1 MMLTEQRNPKSVGI
15 DQRSTIEMLQVINEE
30 DATVAGVVRQVLP
43 TIAEAVDMIAARLRT
58 GGRLIYIGAG
68 TSGRLGILDA
78 VECLPTFSVDPEIV
92 RGIIAGGD
100 SAFMRS
106 VEGAEDSPDG
116 GSADLKAINLNAKDV
131 VVGIAASG
139 HTPYVVGAL
148 IYARTI
154 GAGTIAISCNR
165 PAPILDVADIKI
177 PLLVGPEILTGSTR
191 LKAGTAQKMV
201 LNMMSTATMIK
212 LGKVYN
218 NLMVDVHV
226 SNQKLAD
233 RARRMVSEITGLSPD
248 EAASFLAQ
256 TDQEVKPAI
265 VMALLNVSADEA
277 RRRLAEAHGMLRQV
291 IAESG

>member
-1 MMLTEQRNPKSVGI
+1 MLTEQRNPKSMGI
-15 DQRSTIEMLQVINEE
+15 DQRSTIEMLQIINDE
-30 DATVAGVVRQVLP
+30 DATVARVVRQQLP
-43 TIAEAVDMIAARLRT
+43 AIAQAVDMVAGRLRS

-78 VECLPTFSVDPEIV
+78 VECLPTFSVDPEVV

-100 SAFMRS
+100 GAFMRS
-106 VEGAEDSPDG
+106 IEGAEDSPEG
-116 GSADLKAINLNAKDV
+116 GSADLKAISLSAKDA
-131 VVGIAASG
+131 VVGVAASG
-139 HTPYVVGAL
+139 HTPYVVGAM

-154 GAGTIAISCNR
+154 GAGTVAISCNQ

-201 LNMMSTATMIK
+201 LNMLSTAAMIK

-218 NLMVDVHV
+218 NLMVDVRV

-233 RARRMVSEITGLSPD
+233 RACRIVSQITGLSTE
-248 EAASFLAQ
+248 EAATFLEK
-256 TDQEVKPAI
+256 TNHEVKPAI
-265 VMALLNVSADEA
+265 VMALLGVSAEEA
-277 RRRLAEAHGMLRQV
+277 RSQLAAAQGMLRQV
-291 IAESG
+291 IDKSD

>member
-1 MMLTEQRNPKSVGI
+1 MLTEQRNPKSVGI
-15 DQRSTIEMLQVINEE
+15 DQHATLDMLQIINDE
-30 DATVAGVVRQVLP
+30 DATVAEAVRQVLP
-43 TIAEAVDMIAARLRT
+43 AIADAVDMVAGRLRG

-78 VECLPTFSVDPEIV
+78 VECLPTFSVDPEMV
-92 RGIIAGGD
+92 QGIIAGGD

-106 VEGAEDSPDG
+106 VEGAEDSPEG
-116 GSADLKAINLNAKDV
+116 GSADLKAINLSAKDA

-139 HTPYVVGAL
+139 HTPYVIGAL

-154 GAGTIAISCNR
+154 GAATIAISCNR
-165 PAPILDVADIKI
+165 PAPILDVADIQI

-201 LNMMSTATMIK
+201 LNMLSTATMIR

-233 RARRMVSEITGLSPD
+233 RARRIVSEITGLSAD
-248 EAASFLAQ
+248 EAASFLEQ

-265 VMALLNVSADEA
+265 VMALLNVTADEA
-277 RRRLAEAHGMLRQV
+277 RTRLDKADGMLRQV